1 MLVDNAGCPRVV
13 RWIQPWV
20 CPIAPAARLQSYKFF
35 ILFLTYVAYTCYHMS
50 RKPISVVKTILL
62 NCTESAGEK
71 GNCTSFID
79 QMNGQE
85 ERDAKRIE
93 GLLDTSF
100 LFSYAFFMFISGFVA
115 ERVDLRYFLSTGM
128 MLCGLFTMAFGL
140 GKYWEIHSFYYYLTI
155 QVFAGAFQTTGWPG
169 VVTVVAHWFGK
180 GKKGLIFGIWNSHTS
195 IGNILGSLL
204 AGVYVETDWAMS
216 FILPGMIIGSVG
228 FIFWFIL
235 VPKPEYVGLD
245 VDSSRNYAGL
255 TSVPTSGPGSD
266 TAYHEQPR
274 SGETTPLLGD
284 SDDNA
289 NIVDPNEIEANLQEH
304 HSSPITFWGALKIP
318 GVAEFAL
325 CLFFAKL
332 VSYTFL
338 FWLPTFIKENGKYIT
353 SENAAYLSTLF
364 DIGGILGGI
373 IAGLASDYTGKSATT
388 CAVMLVL
395 AIPMLFTYEWFGSIC
410 PINWHVSNGCFSTNV
425 VMLLMV
431 GLLVNGPYALITTA
445 VSAELGTH
453 PSLRGSSMALATVTS
468 IIDGTGSI
476 GAAIGPY
483 MAGAIPELKYVFY
496 MLMGADVLA
505 LILLSRLVLREISQ
519 YFNSRHQGTV
529 QHHRFS

>member
-155 QVFAGAFQTTGWPG
+155 QNHVHFHRGSPLLVPIFNTQ
-169 VVTVVAHWFGK
+169 VTCSRLRLCTV
-180 GKKGLIFGIWNSHTS
+180 
-195 IGNILGSLL
+195 
-204 AGVYVETDWAMS
+204 GVYVETDWAMS